1 MNIIALVI
9 AILIA
14 LLIGVSFR
22 QYLIDSMSNVSVA
35 QEATDYLQRDTV
47 NITMELDT
55 YLFTNISVIPK
66 PHQDEPED
74 KIDDDDNFNNDAD
87 DYSSDD
93 SDSDSDSGGSDGG
106 DGGD

>member
-66 PHQDEPED
+66 PNNDDEQKNLD
-74 KIDDDDNFNNDAD
+74 NNIDDDDNLNNDAD
-87 DYSSDD
+87 DD

>member
-1 MNIIALVI
+1 MNILALVI

-14 LLIGVSFR
+14 LFIGVSFR

-66 PHQDEPED
+66 PHQDELDEKNFD
-74 KIDDDDNFNNDAD
+74 EDDNFNNDAD
-87 DYSSDD
+87 DD